1 LIKDLSSAADSGR
14 TNYETLSYEADA
26 RQKFAMYRGG
36 VATVSSSKI
45 SFFTATGRRTL
56 NMASSFSS
64 PYIISSDRYMLVYDT
79 AGKTFS
85 LYNSFARIHT
95 ETMEYPV
102 YDACFGEDGAFAVAT
117 RTTDSLSSI
126 HIYDKNFNFKGK
138 VAEDIYVF
146 DLAMN
151 QAQNTLTILS
161 YEMGDGI
168 GRTVLTARNIKT
180 LRSDQKISFDGEFPL
195 GCTYIDSNL
204 LAVVTDRYIRIYDK
218 NFEEIQMSRDYS
230 AEEIVAFNLTNEGVA
245 LATGYASQTNLIAFD
260 KKGKMVYND
269 LIRIN
274 PYDVYLYGPYLFL
287 QTEKGVHRIRLR
299 DGSQLDLECGQG
311 KLLIYNENTA
321 IVCGESKAE
330 YLVFHD

>member
-1 LIKDLSSAADSGR
+1 
-14 TNYETLSYEADA
+14 
-26 RQKFAMYRGG
+26 
-36 VATVSSSKI
+36 
-45 SFFTATGRRTL
+45 
-56 NMASSFSS
+56 
-64 PYIISSDRYMLVYDT
+64 
-79 AGKTFS
+79 
-85 LYNSFARIHT
+85 
-95 ETMEYPV
+95 
-102 YDACFGEDGAFAVAT
+102 
-117 RTTDSLSSI
+117 
-126 HIYDKNFNFKGK
+126 
-138 VAEDIYVF
+138 
-146 DLAMN
+146 
-151 QAQNTLTILS
+151 
-161 YEMGDGI
+161 
-168 GRTVLTARNIKT
+168 
-180 LRSDQKISFDGEFPL
+180 
-195 GCTYIDSNL
+195 
-204 LAVVTDRYIRIYDK
+204 
-218 NFEEIQMSRDYS
+218 MSRDYS